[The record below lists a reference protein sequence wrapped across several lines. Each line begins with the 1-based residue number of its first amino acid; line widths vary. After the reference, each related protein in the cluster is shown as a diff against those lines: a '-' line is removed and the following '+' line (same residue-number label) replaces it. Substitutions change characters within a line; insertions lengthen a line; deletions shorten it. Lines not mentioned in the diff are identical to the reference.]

1 MKEDRDDDA
10 IIVLSKLRRQSPDNP
25 LLLAEYVEIRAEV
38 IFEQQFVRETYPN
51 VSAFRLQGHQ
61 VSSRSRDLESN
72 LFVNNPQYWALLSN
86 KSHFRRLAIGC
97 SIMFFQVRL
106 SCL

>member
-10 IIVLSKLRRQSPDNP
+10 IIVLSKLRRLPPGNS

-51 VSAFRLQGHQ
+51 VSAFRLQAHQ
-61 VSSRSRDLESN
+61 VRFDHVTYRP
-72 LFVNNPQYWALLSN
+72 LFFANNPQYWALLSN

-97 SIMFFQVRL
+97 SIMFFQV
-106 SCL
+106 C